1 MSRFIDFDA
10 ARAERTK
17 EPITLR
23 AYGVDIE
30 LPGTIP
36 ASLMLDI
43 VDLEERKGS
52 DEPVTVKE
60 SLKMIRRVLPQEVL
74 DGLLARDDFDMDDFA
89 ELTGLIVQT
98 YMGVEPGNSPA
109 PNRAARRHPAKSA
122 QRGSQSGLTP
132 PKANAPTPD
141 PGETS

>member
-23 AYGVDIE
+23 AYGVDFE
-30 LPGTIP
+30 LPSTIP
-36 ASLMLDI
+36 AALMLDI
-43 VDLEERKGS
+43 LALEERKGS
-52 DEPVTVKE
+52 KAKVTVSD
-60 SLKMIRRVLPQEVL
+60 SLKMLRRIVPPTVL
-74 DGLLARDDFDMDDFA
+74 DALLKQDDFDMDDFS
-89 ELTGLIVQT
+89 ELTELVIQT

-109 PNRAARRHPAKSA
+109 PNRAARRHPVKSVP
-122 QRGSQSGLTP
+122 RGSQDGSTA
-132 PKANAPTPD
+132 PKPKTAIAV